1 MVSIC
6 FFTQWRFIMLNAV
19 ASDMNGTDYDRP
31 TNVRSSTGSEVG
43 GCGGMIT
50 GKGVIGTPNDAVTHC
65 PEDQKLDTVS
75 VSRYNS
81 DVFGSTVLDNG
92 SADKVESSLPFA
104 KNNNRPVGTK
114 VPGVLQNAAN
124 YPALTRS
131 IHYMQTC
138 AAGTCT
144 QGVRTYQLASA
155 FRANRYNRFTGAFST
170 PVVNSTDPMGPDA
183 AAVPTRD
190 VPGTLTYMP
199 LFNGVPKTTNYVA
212 KT

>member
-1 MVSIC
+1 
-6 FFTQWRFIMLNAV
+6 MLKNV
-19 ASDMNGTDYDRP
+19 ASDKDGTPYSHP
-31 TNVRSSTGSEVG
+31 TNVRGSDSEVG
-43 GCGGMIT
+43 GCGGMST
-50 GKGVIGTPNDAVTHC
+50 GKGFISGTITEC
-65 PEDQKLDTVS
+65 LEGQKLDTVS
-75 VSRYNS
+75 VSRYNFS
-81 DVFGSTVLDNG
+81 VFGSTVLDNG

-138 AAGTCT
+138 LAGTCA

-155 FRANRYNRFTGAFST
+155 LRANYYNRFTGAFTT
-170 PVVNSTDPMGPDA
+170 PVAISTDAMGPDH

>member
-1 MVSIC
+1 
-6 FFTQWRFIMLNAV
+6 MLKNV
-19 ASDMNGTDYDRP
+19 ASDKDGTPYSHP
-31 TNVRSSTGSEVG
+31 TNVRGIGSEVG
-43 GCGGMIT
+43 GCGGMST
-50 GKGVIGTPNDAVTHC
+50 GKGFISGTVTNC
-65 PEDQKLDTVS
+65 PEGQKLDTVS

-92 SADKVESSLPFA
+92 SADRADITSSPPSVFA
-104 KNNNRPVGTK
+104 KNNNKPVGTR

-138 AAGTCT
+138 LAGTCA
-144 QGVRTYQLASA
+144 QGVRTYKLASA
-155 FRANRYNRFTGAFST
+155 LRANYYNRFTGAFTT
-170 PVVNSTDPMGPDA
+170 PVAISTDAMGPDHA
-183 AAVPTRD
+183 ALPTRD

>member
-1 MVSIC
+1 
-6 FFTQWRFIMLNAV
+6 MLNAV

-43 GCGGMIT
+43 GCGGMST
-50 GKGVIGTPNDAVTHC
+50 GKGFISGTITEC
-65 PEDQKLDTVS
+65 LEGQKQDTVS
-75 VSRYNS
+75 VSRYNFS
-81 DVFGSTVLDNG
+81 VFGSTVLDNG

-138 AAGTCT
+138 LAGTCA
-144 QGVRTYQLASA
+144 QGVRTYALATA
-155 FRANRYNRFTGAFST
+155 IRLNHYNRFTGAFTT
-170 PVVNSTDPMGPDA
+170 PVVNSTDPMGPDN
-183 AAVPTRD
+183 AAVPTRT

-199 LFNGVPKTTNYVA
+199 FGVGFYAGRPKTTNYVA

>member
-1 MVSIC
+1 MP
-6 FFTQWRFIMLNAV
+6 FTVV
-19 ASDMNGTDYDRP
+19 ASDYAGVDYAGP
-31 TNVRSSTGSEVG
+31 TNVSGSGAG
-43 GCGGMIT
+43 GAGGSFS
-50 GKGVIGTPNDAVTHC
+50 GKGVVGSGVS
-65 PEDQKLDTVS
+65 QGSKLDTVS

-131 IHYMQTC
+131 IHYAQTC
-138 AAGTCT
+138 TAGTCA
-144 QGVRTYQLASA
+144 QGVRTYKLATA
-155 FRANRYNRFTGAFST
+155 IRANYYNRFTGAFT
-170 PVVNSTDPMGPDA
+170 VAVPVSIDGMGPDA
-183 AAVPTRD
+183 AAVPTRAI
-190 VPGTLTYMP
+190 PGTLTYMP
-199 LFNGVPKTTNYVA
+199 LFNGIPKTTNYVA